1 MNNADLN
8 RRQAVQLVET
18 LTALGLRHAVLS
30 PGARNT
36 PLMLALHDAV
46 TQGSDIRLHSV
57 IDERAA
63 AFYALGIA
71 RQTDQPVLLSC
82 TSGSAAA
89 NYFPAVV
96 EASEGLVPLFVVT
109 ADRPAEL
116 QDCGA
121 PQAMNQEGLFGV
133 HVRADLSL
141 EAPDADHSP
150 TRLVENIRRLWAAST
165 GAAPGPVHL
174 NLRFRKPL
182 WRHDSPGFTTPPV
195 STIES
200 PTAAPTAADVS
211 RLIADVRGHRG
222 VIVVG
227 PDPSA
232 RLREDDILAL
242 SDWLGWPV
250 LADPVSQLRFGAG
263 LPVVHHHDAL
273 LRVQAFRD
281 AHPYDVAICLGGT
294 TSSRPL
300 EELLR
305 RTPTIVINTT
315 GRNWNPWGSVR
326 WTLAADLGALMEQ
339 LNQHAPLDTDPDWR
353 QRWFARD
360 RDVTQSLREF
370 CSAGLWEGSIA
381 HHFVRSLPAGTLL
394 RVASSMPIRDV
405 DSFCVDEGRRL
416 RVSSNR
422 GVNGIDGTIATTLG
436 AAAVHPG
443 PVALLTGDLSAL
455 HDIGALL
462 TTPRPHQSVVITV
475 VDNGGG
481 GIFGFLPM
489 REHQSGFEPWYVT
502 PHTHDI
508 AAIADA
514 MSVQTFS
521 PSSLS
526 DCIEAWEIALQ
537 SSGVSLVHIRV
548 NRQESTDRH
557 FDAWAAVSDA
567 LTEGSV

>member
-8 RRQAVQLVET
+8 RQQAVQLVET
-18 LTALGLRHAVLS
+18 LTTLGLRHAVIS

-36 PLMLALHDAV
+36 PLMLALHDAASSGAEI
-46 TQGSDIRLHSV
+46 TLHSI

-89 NYFPAVV
+89 NYFPAIV
-96 EASEGLVPLFVVT
+96 EASEGMVPLFVTT

-121 PQAMNQEGLFGV
+121 PQAMNQVSLFGV
-133 HVRADLSL
+133 HVRANLNV
-141 EAPDADHSP
+141 EAPEAGRSSIAFVDSVQH
-150 TRLVENIRRLWAAST
+150 LWTAAT
-165 GAAPGPVHL
+165 GIAPGPVHI

-182 WRHDSPGFTTPPV
+182 WRADSPEVSTPPV
-195 STIES
+195 STTAPPTDVANEADIERFMDE
-200 PTAAPTAADVS
+200 T
-211 RLIADVRGHRG
+211 RGHRG

-232 RLREDDILAL
+232 RLDPAAIQSL

-250 LADPVSQLRFGAG
+250 LADPVSQLRFGSSVEA
-263 LPVVHHHDAL
+263 VHHHDAM
-273 LRVQAFRD
+273 LRGASFRD
-281 AHPYDVAICLGGT
+281 AYPYTMAVCLGGT
-294 TSSRPL
+294 SSSRPL

-305 RTPTIVINTT
+305 RTPTIAINPS
-315 GRNWNPWGSVR
+315 GRHWNPWGSVT
-326 WTLAADLGALMEQ
+326 WTMDISLSTLTRSLAA
-339 LNQHAPLDTDPDWR
+339 HAPLDTNPEWR
-353 QRWFARD
+353 KGWLRHDCRVADALRD
-360 RDVTQSLREF
+360 F
-370 CSAGLWEGSIA
+370 CTDGLWEGSIA
-381 HHFVRSLPAGTLL
+381 HHFVNCLPEGALL
-394 RVASSMPIRDV
+394 RIASSMPIRDV
-405 DSFCVDEGRRL
+405 DSFAVDDGKAL

-443 PVALLTGDLSAL
+443 PVALLAGDLSTI

-462 TTPRPHQSVVITV
+462 TAPRPEQSVVITV

-489 REHQSGFEPWYVT
+489 RDHQTGFEPWYVT
-502 PHTHDI
+502 PHSHDI
-508 AAIADA
+508 AAVSRA

-521 PSSLS
+521 PTSMAECH
-526 DCIEAWEIALQ
+526 DAWRTALQ
-537 SSGVSLVHIRV
+537 TPGVSLVHVRV
-548 NRQESTDRH
+548 DRQQSTDTH
-557 FDAWAAVSDA
+557 FDAWAAVTAA
-567 LTEGSV
+567 LEGSQ